1 MLLFA
6 KVLLF
11 CQYSIQKSKMLQ
23 LKGTFLQYFSCY
35 PGAGLCVGAGVVVT
49 LQVVAAGS
57 SDGVELVVEQM
68 GKAIAGGD

>member
-1 MLLFA
+1 
-6 KVLLF
+6 
-11 CQYSIQKSKMLQ
+11 MLQ

-35 PGAGLCVGAGVVVT
+35 PGAGLCVGEGVVVT